1 MGDKKAYPNRKLYTL
16 SLSEQPDGTLISCH
30 GAIGRERVVSCRVS
44 DIVFEDLKQLSEA
57 HKMSRASLAALLL
70 MDSLYRLKL
79 VQAIRGDRPIMP
91 IVTDI
96 DEYRKGMDEALSNIP
111 APQPTTPPYGASR
124 NEVIAWERRNRTSH
138 Q

>member
-1 MGDKKAYPNRKLYTL
+1 MENHKKAYPNRKLYSL

-30 GAIGRERVVSCRVS
+30 GAVGRDRVVSCRVS
-44 DIVFEDLKQLSEA
+44 NIVFDDLKALSEL

-79 VQAIRGDRPIMP
+79 LQAVRGDKPITP
-91 IVTDI
+91 LVVDI
-96 DEYRKGMDEALSNIP
+96 DEYSREMDKALTNIP
-111 APQPTTPPYGASR
+111 APPYGASR
-124 NEVIAWERRNRTSH
+124 NEVRQWQERSRSFR

>member
-1 MGDKKAYPNRKLYTL
+1 MLEVENHKAYPNRKLYTL

-30 GAIGRERVVSCRVS
+30 GAVGRDKVISCRVS
-44 DIVFEDLKQLSEA
+44 NIVFDDLQQLAEV
-57 HKMSRASLAALLL
+57 HKMSRAALAALLL

-79 VQAIRGDRPIMP
+79 MQSIRGDKPITP

-96 DEYRKGMDEALSNIP
+96 DEYRRDMDRALTNIKLP
-111 APQPTTPPYGASR
+111 APPYGASR
-124 NEVIAWERRNRTSH
+124 NEVKAWQERNRSFR

>member
-1 MGDKKAYPNRKLYTL
+1 MENHKKAYPNRKLYSL

-30 GAIGRERVVSCRVS
+30 GAVGRDRVVSCRVS
-44 DIVFEDLKQLSEA
+44 NIVFDDLQSLAEL

-79 VQAIRGDRPIMP
+79 LQAVRGDKPITP
-91 IVTDI
+91 LVVDV
-96 DEYRKGMDEALSNIP
+96 DEYSRQMDEALTNIP
-111 APQPTTPPYGASR
+111 APPYGASR
-124 NEVIAWERRNRTSH
+124 NEVRAWQERNRSFR